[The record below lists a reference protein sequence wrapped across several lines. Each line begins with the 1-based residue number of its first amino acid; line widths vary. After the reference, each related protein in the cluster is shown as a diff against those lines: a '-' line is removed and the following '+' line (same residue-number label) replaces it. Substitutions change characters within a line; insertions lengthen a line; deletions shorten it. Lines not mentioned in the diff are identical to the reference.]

1 MVLVQEHAL
10 QVQFLKNSLCIRDIG
25 LLAGWRDICTPH
37 DSGFLSCMNNIV
49 LAGDSK
55 VSIVAIIKILHK
67 CVVFVGGW
75 QQVYKY
81 IQRRNGD
88 IMTERV
94 SEDMIIADMLKLDP
108 GIGPI
113 LMASGMH
120 CIGCPASQGESLA
133 EAAVVH
139 GLEAGKLVETVNE
152 YLANK

>member
-1 MVLVQEHAL
+1 MHQGHRA
-10 QVQFLKNSLCIRDIG
+10 
-25 LLAGWRDICTPH
+25 AGWMACFYTPH
-37 DSGFLSCMNNIV
+37 DSGFLSCMNNTAP
-49 LAGDSK
+49 AGDIN
-55 VSIVAIIKILHK
+55 VNITALIKNSVQERCLLQR
-67 CVVFVGGW
+67 GW
-75 QQVYKY
+75 RLFYKY
-81 IQRRNGD
+81 IQRRKGD

-94 SEDMIIADMLKLDP
+94 SEDMVIADMLKLDP